1 MLAKH
6 HNVAAQ
12 RGLPLSEPPISPV
25 DPQAP
30 QQREPMFN
38 VPGVIIGVIAVL
50 LLIYAGGL
58 FLSDESQA
66 DLIKRFAFEPARLT
80 YFFAPDTMRS
90 VIAALGAQGGQGANR
105 AGLAQFLIGS
115 GSLQPWT
122 FLTYAFLHGS
132 WVHVGSNSLWLL
144 VFGAPVARRFGTWRF
159 LLLLAVTAIAGALMH
174 YAFNATSIAPVIGAS
189 AAVAGA
195 MGAAVRFVFQP
206 GGLSPQAGYVPPLTL
221 GAVMR
226 NTSAM
231 TFLVV
236 WFVVNLVTGVGS
248 GALAI
253 SSGPIAWQAHIGG
266 LLAGLL
272 LFNLFDRHEPDAQ
285 QSLASAPEQ
294 AHPDT

>member
-1 MLAKH
+1 MSPQDPRAPRQH
-6 HNVAAQ
+6 
-12 RGLPLSEPPISPV
+12 EPV
-25 DPQAP
+25 
-30 QQREPMFN
+30 FN
-38 VPGVIIGVIAVL
+38 VPGVIMVVIAVL
-50 LLIYAGGL
+50 LLIYAAGL
-58 FLSDESQA
+58 LLSNQGEA

-80 YFFAPDTMRS
+80 YFFAPETMRS
-90 VIAALGAQGGQGANR
+90 VIAGLQTQGRQGADQ

-115 GSLQPWT
+115 GRLQPWT

-132 WVHVGSNSLWLL
+132 WVHVGSNCLWLL
-144 VFGAPVARRFGTWRF
+144 VFGAPVARRFGSVRF

-206 GGLSPQAGYVPPLTL
+206 GGLNPQTGHVPALTL
-221 GAVMR
+221 GEVMR
-226 NTSAM
+226 STSALS
-231 TFLVV
+231 FLVT
-236 WFVVNLVTGVGS
+236 WFAVNLVTGVGS

-272 LFNLFDRHEPDAQ
+272 LFNLFDRHEPQMQ
-285 QSLASAPEQ
+285 QSLASATEQ
-294 AHPDT
+294 AHPEP